1 MTNLILKHKSL
12 EEKRTVVINKENI
25 TIIRLV
31 PKAKDKKFSLINT
44 NKRNNVINRS
54 IDKTKPKYQIISKQ
68 VLDNK
73 GN

>member
-12 EEKRTVVINKENI
+12 EEKRTVVRNKENI
-25 TIIRLV
+25 TIIRIV
-31 PKAKDKKFSLINT
+31 PKKKAETFSLLNT
-44 NKRNNVINRS
+44 NRRNNVINRS
-54 IDKTKPKYQIISKQ
+54 NGKTKPKYQIISKQ

>member
-12 EEKRTVVINKENI
+12 EEKRTVVFNKENI

-44 NKRNNVINRS
+44 NKRNNVIKQS

-73 GN
+73 GK